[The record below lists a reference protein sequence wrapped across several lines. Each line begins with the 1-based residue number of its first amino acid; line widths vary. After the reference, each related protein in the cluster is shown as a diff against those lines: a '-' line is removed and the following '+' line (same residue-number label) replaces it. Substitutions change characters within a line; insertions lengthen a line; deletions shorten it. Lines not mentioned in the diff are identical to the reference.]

1 MRITS
6 KLKYDDAGLIPA
18 VVQNHETKEVL
29 MVAYMNQASV
39 EKTLETGKATFWS
52 RSRQK
57 FWIKGESSGH
67 FLFVKEV
74 RIDCDA
80 DCLLV
85 TVDPV
90 GPACHEGFRTCF
102 FRKVNESGEEFV
114 QIMEREKDPVT
125 IYGSK

>member
-1 MRITS
+1 MSIS
-6 KLKYDDAGLIPA
+6 SNLKYDDAGLIPV
-18 VVQNHETKEVL
+18 VVQNDDTNEVL

-39 EKTLETGKATFWS
+39 DKTLETGKATFWS

-67 FLFVKEV
+67 FLFVKEI

-85 TVDPV
+85 AVDPV

-102 FRKVNESGEEFV
+102 FRKVNDAGEEFV
-114 QIMEREKDPVT
+114 KIMEREKDPSA